1 MNAMKKIVTGVF
13 GLTAAVLQAATL
25 QVGPGK
31 AYATIQAA
39 VDAANESGGD
49 VIEVDEGTYTSDNA
63 TTYFIDIEKPV
74 TVKAVGSRDNTKI
87 VCPKGNYFGVKMNAA
102 GAELSGFTFETL
114 SAKEV
119 LRVSAGTV
127 TNCAASTAFKP
138 TVGKIIYVENTGVI
152 DDCEFKGAYI
162 NNSNFA
168 NSGGLVNV
176 IDGTVKNCLFDH
188 VYSDGG
194 NGAGIAIRMD
204 GAGLVSN
211 CVIRYC
217 SIVGP
222 SAAENAAPLDIY
234 KGEVTDCRVY
244 GNSVRGGCAGV
255 RISEGLL
262 RNTLIYDNVGSNCYA
277 VTSGGAGVR
286 ITGSKAVVRNCTITR
301 NRVQFDPNG
310 YGYSGV
316 SISSGTIS
324 NCVVSGNIGG
334 DVYASGGKVVY
345 TCSGNAVA
353 GDGNICAD
361 PRFVDPATD
370 DFSLNATSPCI
381 GAGGSGDDLGYRQ
394 LTEAQKTAPA
404 VGFSADKTFACGAS
418 AEFTFT
424 ASGVNGAGTDYVWDF
439 GDGSAASSGAEV
451 THTYAPGDYTVKL
464 TSGDLSCTRTKLVR
478 VAPKTVHVCL
488 QGSNT
493 PPYDTKEKGAH
504 DLMEAIDYGSE
515 EVLVH
520 PDTYKLS
527 GNFST
532 YFAVGRKV
540 CVRGVGDRAKVIL
553 DAQNKAYFRSLILA
567 HPDAVVDNLTLT
579 KGYTQ
584 YNYGGSGC
592 YILSGTLTNCVVTG
606 NQHFYYGAVC
616 LKGGSMVDCLVH
628 ANSAISSTIGGG
640 VYLTG
645 TDAATVS
652 HCVISNNTNAGTS
665 GAGVYCENDLAV
677 VTNCVIVKNELK
689 TDRGATTGGAG
700 MYLKKGKVIGSVIT
714 DNTSIRLGGGAMV
727 EGGTLRGCLVEGNH
741 ASTAGTGIGGGVY
754 QTAGTVESCTI
765 VANEAKAG
773 GSGVY
778 QKGGDIL
785 NSIVYFNTTD
795 NAVTSGGS
803 ATYTCATPVLPG
815 EGNTAADPAF
825 GEAYHLSALS
835 KACVDKGFN
844 QPWMDGAV
852 DLDGTNRIVNTTVD
866 MGCYE
871 FVPSSDEPFTVQF
884 SAETVSGSG
893 SLTVTF
899 VAEVTKYDEADCTF
913 TWTFTDGTSETVV
926 GSGTVQH
933 TFAPGTF
940 SVSVVATKGTESC
953 PASRED
959 YITVSPDVCYVSKD
973 GSDTKPYSTWATAAR
988 TLDAALKMGATTI
1001 YVSNGV
1007 YEVTETVALGRKV
1020 KVVGVN
1026 GPETVRIRRT
1036 SDSARKLD
1044 NMVVMS
1050 VTSDDAWLEG
1060 VTLSHGL
1067 WSLYDTD
1074 GGNTLRLSA
1083 GVVTN
1088 CVIENGEGWWYGA
1101 VAVKGG
1107 RLVDSVIRNNTG
1119 TSTSSRCGGLSVF
1132 DGEVTGC
1139 VISNNCGMARYNKD
1153 NKCVSMGVYVGGGVI
1168 SNSLIAGN
1176 YSMYSTGTAGGIYMD
1191 GGLITHSRILG
1202 NRAGKNVGGIEM
1214 EAGTLRNS
1222 LIAGNSS
1229 TSTDPE
1235 DGGCGVLLRGGRVE
1249 SCTIAGNSS
1258 PVAGSGVKMTG
1269 GALVDTI
1276 VAENGDG
1283 ADCDIAPG
1291 SDVTYG
1297 LFTTE
1302 IPGAGNVKGEPLFT
1316 DSVNGDYSLTAF
1328 SAAVG
1333 AGLELG
1339 WMGGSKD
1346 LAGADR
1352 VIGDRVDIG
1361 AYEFVGGA
1369 GGLACHLSVVSA
1381 ERNAD
1386 YNTVVVFAAD
1396 VRGGEGGI
1404 AYSWD
1409 FGDESEPSEEAVPT
1423 HVYQP
1428 GTYTVTLTVTRGGV
1442 TVSETREGIVRA
1454 VPHRVVVAEGDSL
1467 EAAIASGAD
1476 EVVLKPGT
1484 HEVVDGIVLM
1494 RPVDIYSESGN
1505 PADTVIYSSVR
1516 LITNG
1521 KLRLMKIA
1529 NPDVTLRNLTLR
1541 GGCLTTGSDDQPGAT
1556 LWMNGGVCE
1565 NCVLESGYCVY
1576 SAAVYVSGGVLRH
1589 SIIRNCTSWSSSGKG
1604 AGLLVTGTAETS
1616 GLVDGCVISNNVV
1629 CYATWNLTGAGAYVS
1644 GTGRLR
1650 NSLITDNF
1658 GSECAGVA
1666 IVSVDAEVE
1675 NCTVVSN
1682 RATTTTAGTK
1692 VGGVETTET
1701 PKVLRNMIV
1710 WGNTAENGTAN
1721 FAELN
1726 DPSAFSYSCSPALT
1740 AGVNH
1745 NLAGDPLF
1753 RRPAKGD
1760 WRLRSGSPC
1769 VGTGFVA
1776 DWMSGAT
1783 DIRGRARK
1791 IGGAVSMGAYEC
1803 MPNGMSIIVR

>member
-1 MNAMKKIVTGVF
+1 MSAMKMIVTGVF
-13 GLTAAVLQAATL
+13 CLTAVALQAATL
-25 QVGPGK
+25 QVGTDK
-31 AYATIQAA
+31 AYKTIQAA
-39 VDAANESGGD
+39 VDAANTAGGD
-49 VIEVDEGTYTSDNA
+49 VIEVDEGTYTA
-63 TTYFIDIEKPV
+63 TSGFLFTLDRPV
-74 TVKAVGSRDNTKI
+74 VVKAVGAQDKTTLK
-87 VCPKGNYFGVKMNAA
+87 AA
-102 GAELSGFTFETL
+102 GAAGAAKVADAGAVLFGFTFDPNSASVPTL
-114 SAKEV
+114 ELSDGVVSNCVFKGTKSTASQMALVKGGLLEDVHFTPMNAEKNGTNGGAALISGGTMRNCTFRGIYTMTYGCNGMALKVDGGIVEGCTVEECLGCGANQTDGNCGSVYLNGGEMRNCIVRNNGSRSGCAGVYFASGILHDSLIYGNVASNCFAQASGGAGVRMTAKTAQMYNCVVSRNCTLFDSARKGY
-119 LRVSAGTV
+119 SGIQMSNGTV
-127 TNCAASTAFKP
+127 SNC
-138 TVGKIIYVENTGVI
+138 VVYGNCGGDIYKTG
-152 DDCEFKGAYI
+152 
-162 NNSNFA
+162 
-168 NSGGLVNV
+168 
-176 IDGTVKNCLFDH
+176 GTVKFTCSGNTVEGEGNTCADAQLRSPETGDFSLLATAPIRFADMSAPAIGFSADRLEAKA
-188 VYSDGG
+188 VDGFATIAFTALKANIDEGLTYTWDFGDGSDSATGENVSHDYAPG
-194 NGAGIAIRMD
+194 LYTVTLTAGIYSCTRTKIIKVIPPVCHVWTGGSATIPYDTKEKAAKDFATAYFFGSDEIDVHPGTYACMDASSYTAVGRAVCVKGIGDRSEVIFSGLNKGNNRAMVVGHPDAIVENVTLTKGAANHNIGGSGLYM

-211 CVIRYC
+211 CVITSNSHFNYGAAYLSGGRLTDSLVSKNSNISAGPGGGIYVEGAALVDSC
-217 SIVGP
+217 LIKENTGNRSGGTGVGIAHADAIV
-222 SAAENAAPLDIY
+222 
-234 KGEVTDCRVY
+234 
-244 GNSVRGGCAGV
+244 
-255 RISEGLL
+255 
-262 RNTLIYDNVGSNCYA
+262 SNC
-277 VTSGGAGVR
+277 VITLNNHSGTRADEPAGAGVYL
-286 ITGSKAVVRNCTITR
+286 SK
-301 NRVQFDPNG
+301 G
-310 YGYSGV
+310 
-316 SISSGTIS
+316 
-324 NCVVSGNIGG
+324 
-334 DVYASGGKVVY
+334 
-345 TCSGNAVA
+345 
-353 GDGNICAD
+353 
-361 PRFVDPATD
+361 
-370 DFSLNATSPCI
+370 L
-381 GAGGSGDDLGYRQ
+381 
-394 LTEAQKTAPA
+394 
-404 VGFSADKTFACGAS
+404 
-418 AEFTFT
+418 
-424 ASGVNGAGTDYVWDF
+424 
-439 GDGSAASSGAEV
+439 
-451 THTYAPGDYTVKL
+451 
-464 TSGDLSCTRTKLVR
+464 LV
-478 VAPKTVHVCL
+478 
-488 QGSNT
+488 
-493 PPYDTKEKGAH
+493 
-504 DLMEAIDYGSE
+504 
-515 EVLVH
+515 
-520 PDTYKLS
+520 
-527 GNFST
+527 
-532 YFAVGRKV
+532 
-540 CVRGVGDRAKVIL
+540 
-553 DAQNKAYFRSLILA
+553 
-567 HPDAVVDNLTLT
+567 
-579 KGYTQ
+579 
-584 YNYGGSGC
+584 
-592 YILSGTLTNCVVTG
+592 NCVVT
-606 NQHFYYGAVC
+606 NNTT
-616 LKGGSMVDCLVH
+616 LRE
-628 ANSAISSTIGGG
+628 GGG
-640 VYLTG
+640 IRMTG
-645 TDAATVS
+645 GTVRGTL
-652 HCVISNNTNAGTS
+652 IADNTATS
-665 GAGVYCENDLAV
+665 GGVGL
-677 VTNCVIVKNELK
+677 
-689 TDRGATTGGAG
+689 
-700 MYLKKGKVIGSVIT
+700 
-714 DNTSIRLGGGAMV
+714 
-727 EGGTLRGCLVEGNH
+727 
-741 ASTAGTGIGGGVY
+741 GGGVY
-754 QTAGTVESCTI
+754 QDGGTIESCTI
-765 VANEAKAG
+765 VANDAKESG
-773 GSGVY
+773 GGVY
-778 QKGGDIL
+778 QKSGDIL
-785 NSIVYFNTTD
+785 NSIVYFNTKDKGGAD
-795 NAVTSGGS
+795 NVALSGGT
-803 ATYTCATPVLPG
+803 ATYTCAAPILSG
-815 EGNTAADPAF
+815 EGNTAADPTF
-825 GEAYHLSALS
+825 GEAYHLTALS
-835 KACVDKGFN
+835 KACVDKGLN

-893 SLTVTF
+893 SLTATF
-899 VAEVTKYDEADCTF
+899 VAEVTKYDAADCTF
-913 TWTFTDGTSETVV
+913 TWTFSDGGEETVV

-1001 YVSNGV
+1001 YMSNGV
-1007 YEVTETVALGRKV
+1007 YEVAETVALGRKV

-1067 WSLYDTD
+1067 WSIYDTD

-1139 VISNNCGMARYNKD
+1139 VISNNHGMAKYSKD
-1153 NKCVSMGVYVGGGVI
+1153 NKCVSMGVYIGGGVI
-1168 SNSLIAGN
+1168 SNSLIVGN
-1176 YSMYSTGTAGGIYMD
+1176 YSEYSTGTAGGIYMD

-1202 NRAGKNVGGIEM
+1202 NRAGKRVGGIEM

-1258 PVAGSGVKMTG
+1258 PVAGAGVKMTG

-1316 DSVNGDYSLTAF
+1316 DSANGDYSLTAF
-1328 SAAVG
+1328 SAAVD

-1339 WMGGSKD
+1339 WMGASKD

-1352 VIGDRVDIG
+1352 ETGAAVDIG

-1396 VRGGEGGI
+1396 VRGGEGDI

-1409 FGDESEPSEEAVPT
+1409 FGDESEPSAEAAPT

-1442 TVSETREGIVRA
+1442 AVSETREDIVRA
-1454 VPHRVVVAEGDSL
+1454 IPHRVVVAEGDSL

-1484 HEVVDGIVLM
+1484 HEVIDGISLM

-1516 LITNG
+1516 LIANG

-1629 CYATWNLTGAGAYVS
+1629 CYTTWNLTGAGAYVS

-1650 NSLITDNF
+1650 NSLVADNF
-1658 GSECAGVA
+1658 GSECAGIA
-1666 IVSVDAEVE
+1666 IVSADAEVE

-1682 RATTTTAGTK
+1682 RATTTTDVTK

-1760 WRLRSGSPC
+1760 WRLRGGSPC
-1769 VGTGFVA
+1769 VGTGLVEG
-1776 DWMSGAT
+1776 WMSGAT
-1783 DIRGRARK
+1783 DLRGRARK
-1791 IGGAVSMGAYEC
+1791 IGGAVSMGAYVC
-1803 MPNGMSIIVR
+1803 MPNGLSVIVR